1 VAECQ
6 SLSALWL
13 VIAPD
18 TVIVERM
25 CSRVPLPRVPD
36 KGSVTRRGFAVLLV
50 AIYEEP
56 WVFAFSVAASVLYG
70 AMTVADG
77 WALGWATDHVIR
89 PALERGDTTFG
100 AVASLVSL
108 FLGIAILR
116 AIGVV
121 GRRIGAGVMQFRLQA
136 TYRRRVTRQYQKLP
150 LEWHH
155 QHPTGQLLSN
165 ANADVESAWYPIAPL
180 PMAVGVIAMLAFAT
194 AAMFAAD
201 VWMALVGCLVFPLV
215 FVANVIFQR
224 TLQPL
229 ATRAQELRADV
240 SEVAHES
247 FDGALVVKTLGREAA
262 ETERFTQP
270 TNALRD
276 ANIAVNKARGMF
288 DPVIDGLPRVGIL
301 AVLLVGVGR
310 VRSGQADAG
319 DVVQVAFLF
328 TLIGFPIRALGW
340 VLGELP
346 RSVVGW
352 DRVQRVLT
360 ASGGLEYG
368 EEKLTSSGA
377 ARLEVTDIRFGYLP
391 ERDVLAGVDFTI
403 EPGRTVAM
411 VGPTGSGKSTMT
423 TLLTR
428 LVDPEE
434 GAIKVDG
441 HDLRSLARGELADSV
456 ALVAQT
462 AFLFDDTIR
471 GNITLGG
478 DYPDELVWD
487 ALRIAQGDGF
497 VKNLPSGLDTKVG
510 ERGTTLSGGQRQRIA
525 LARALVRRP
534 RLLVLDDAT
543 SAVDPQVEARI
554 LAGLRSAVQG
564 ERAETTV
571 LVIAYRKATISLAD
585 EVLFLDEGRI
595 AAQGTHLE
603 LQEKSPEYRELVD
616 AYEKDAER
624 RQEEAEL
631 AAELD
636 DLDSEGASA

>member
-1 VAECQ
+1 MH
-6 SLSALWL
+6 L
-13 VIAPD
+13 
-18 TVIVERM
+18 TVLESV
-25 CSRVPLPRVPD
+25 LPMPKVPD
-36 KGSVTRRGFAVLLV
+36 KGSVTRRGFAVLRV
-50 AIYEEP
+50 AVWEEP
-56 WVFAFSVAASVLYG
+56 WVFALSVLASMVYG

-100 AVASLVSL
+100 AVASLISL
-108 FLGIAILR
+108 FLGIAVLR

-121 GRRIGAGVMQFRLQA
+121 GRRIGAGIMQFRLQA
-136 TYRRRVTRQYQKLP
+136 TYRRRVTRQYLKLP

-155 QHPTGQLLSN
+155 QHPTGMLLSN
-165 ANADVESAWYPIAPL
+165 ANADVESIWFVIAPL
-180 PMAVGVIAMLAFAT
+180 PMAIGVIAMLGFAT

-201 VWMALVGCLVFPLV
+201 VWLAVVGCLVFPLV

-224 TLQPL
+224 YLQPL
-229 ATRAQELRADV
+229 ATRAQQLRADV

-262 ETERFTQP
+262 ETERFRTP
-270 TNALRD
+270 TYALRD

-288 DPVIDGLPRVGIL
+288 DPVIDGLPRLGVL

-310 VRSGQADAG
+310 VRSGAADAG

-360 ASGGLEYG
+360 AEGGMEYG
-368 EEKLTSSGA
+368 DQRLTSTEA
-377 ARLEVTDIRFGYLP
+377 ARLEVSGVRFGYLP
-391 ERDVLAGVDFTI
+391 NRDVLTGVDFTV

-411 VGPTGSGKSTMT
+411 VGPTGAGKSTMT

-434 GAIKVDG
+434 GAVKVDG
-441 HDLRSLARGELADSV
+441 VDLRSLARDELAGSV

-478 DYPDELVWD
+478 DYGDEDVWD

-497 VKNLPSGLDTKVG
+497 VKSLPDGLDTKVG

-534 RLLVLDDAT
+534 RLLILDDAT

-554 LAGLRSAVQG
+554 LAGLRSAVRDSQ
-564 ERAETTV
+564 AATTV

-595 AAQGTHLE
+595 TAQGTHLE
-603 LQEKSPEYRELVD
+603 LQQKSAAYRDLVD
-616 AYEKDAER
+616 AYEKDAAR

-631 AAELD
+631 AAEID
-636 DLDSEGASA
+636 DLDAEGASA

>member
-1 VAECQ
+1 MH
-6 SLSALWL
+6 L
-13 VIAPD
+13 
-18 TVIVERM
+18 TVLESVLP
-25 CSRVPLPRVPD
+25 VPKVPD
-36 KGSVTRRGFAVLLV
+36 KGSVTRRGFAVLRV
-50 AIYEEP
+50 AIWEEP
-56 WVFAFSVAASVLYG
+56 WVFALSVLASTLYG

-77 WALGWATDHVIR
+77 WALGWATDHVVR
-89 PALERGDTTFG
+89 PALESGDTTFG
-100 AVASLVSL
+100 AVASLILL

-121 GRRIGAGVMQFRLQA
+121 GRRIGAGVMQYRLQA
-136 TYRRRVTRQYQKLP
+136 TYRRRVTRQYLKLP

-155 QHPTGQLLSN
+155 KHPTGQLLSN
-165 ANADVESAWYPIAPL
+165 ANADVESTWFVIAPL

-194 AAMFAAD
+194 VAMFLAD
-201 VWMALVGCLVFPLV
+201 PWLALVGCLVFPLV
-215 FVANVIFQR
+215 FLANVIFQR
-224 TLQPL
+224 YLQPL
-229 ATRAQELRADV
+229 ATRAQQLRADV

-262 ETERFTQP
+262 ETERFRTP
-270 TNALRD
+270 TYALRD

-288 DPVIDGLPRVGIL
+288 DPVIDGLPRLGVL

-310 VRSGQADAG
+310 VRSGAADAG

-360 ASGGLEYG
+360 AEGGMEYG
-368 EEKLTSSGA
+368 DARLTSAKA
-377 ARLEVTDIRFGYLP
+377 ARLEVSEVRFGYLP
-391 ERDVLAGVDFTI
+391 ERDVLAGADFTV
-403 EPGRTVAM
+403 EPGRTVAV
-411 VGPTGSGKSTMT
+411 VGPTGAGKSTMT

-434 GAIKVDG
+434 GVVKVDG
-441 HDLRSLARGELADSV
+441 VDLRSLARDELAGSV

-462 AFLFDDTIR
+462 AFLFDDTVR

-478 DYPDELVWD
+478 DYGDEDVWD

-497 VKNLPSGLDTKVG
+497 VKSLPAGLDTKVG

-534 RLLVLDDAT
+534 RLLILDDAT

-554 LAGLRSAVQG
+554 LAGLRSAVQDS
-564 ERAETTV
+564 EAATTV

-595 AAQGTHLE
+595 VAQGTHTE
-603 LQEKSPEYRELVD
+603 LQEKSAAYRDLVD
-616 AYEKDAER
+616 AYEKEAAR
-624 RQEEAEL
+624 REEEAEL
-631 AAELD
+631 AAEIN
-636 DLDSEGASA
+636 DLDAEGASA

>member
-1 VAECQ
+1 
-6 SLSALWL
+6 
-13 VIAPD
+13 
-18 TVIVERM
+18 
-25 CSRVPLPRVPD
+25 
-36 KGSVTRRGFAVLLV
+36 VTRRGFAVLRV

-56 WVFAFSVAASVLYG
+56 WVFALSVAASMLYG

-100 AVASLVSL
+100 AIAALISL
-108 FLGIAILR
+108 FLGIAVLR

-136 TYRRRVTRQYQKLP
+136 TYRRRVTRQYLKLP

-155 QHPTGQLLSN
+155 RHPTGQLLSN
-165 ANADVESAWYPIAPL
+165 ANADVESIWFVIAPL
-180 PMAVGVIAMLAFAT
+180 PMAIGVIAMLAFAT

-201 VWMALVGCLVFPLV
+201 VWLALVGCLVFPLV
-215 FVANVIFQR
+215 FIANVIFQR

-247 FDGALVVKTLGREAA
+247 FDGALVVKTMGREAA
-262 ETERFTQP
+262 ETERFTAP
-270 TNALRD
+270 TMALRD
-276 ANIAVNKARGMF
+276 ANIAVNKARGAF
-288 DPVIDGLPRVGIL
+288 DPVIEGLPRIGVL
-301 AVLLVGVGR
+301 LVLLVGVGR
-310 VRSGQADAG
+310 VRSGSADAG

-360 ASGGLEYG
+360 AEGGMEYG
-368 EEKLTSSGA
+368 DQKLTSIHA
-377 ARLEVTDIRFGYLP
+377 ARLDVEDLHFGYLP
-391 ERDVLAGVDFTI
+391 ERDVLSGVDFTVQ
-403 EPGRTVAM
+403 PGRTVAV
-411 VGPTGSGKSTMT
+411 VGPTGAGKSTLT
-423 TLLTR
+423 TMLTR
-428 LVDPEE
+428 LVDPEQ
-434 GAIKVDG
+434 GAVRIDGVDVR
-441 HDLRSLARGELADSV
+441 DLARDELAGSV

-478 DYPDELVWD
+478 DYADDDIWD

-497 VKNLPSGLDTKVG
+497 IRSLPEGLDTKVG

-534 RLLVLDDAT
+534 RLLILDDAT

-564 ERAETTV
+564 GRSDTTV

-585 EVLFLDEGRI
+585 EVLFLDDGRI
-595 AAQGTHLE
+595 VAQGTHLE
-603 LQEKSPEYRELVD
+603 LQEKSPEYRDLVD
-616 AYEKDAER
+616 AYEKDAVR
-624 RQEEAEL
+624 RAEEAEL

>member
-1 VAECQ
+1 MH
-6 SLSALWL
+6 L
-13 VIAPD
+13 
-18 TVIVERM
+18 TVLESVLP
-25 CSRVPLPRVPD
+25 VPKVPE
-36 KGSVTRRGFAVLLV
+36 KGSVTRRGFAVLGV
-50 AIYEEP
+50 AIREEP
-56 WVFAFSVAASVLYG
+56 LVFALSVLASMVYG

-100 AVASLVSL
+100 AVASLISL
-108 FLGIAILR
+108 FLGIAVLR

-121 GRRIGAGVMQFRLQA
+121 GRRIGAGVMQYRLQA
-136 TYRRRVTRQYQKLP
+136 TYRRRVTRQYLKLP

-165 ANADVESAWYPIAPL
+165 ANADVESTWFPIAPL

-194 AAMFAAD
+194 VAMFLAD
-201 VWMALVGCLVFPLV
+201 VWLAVVGCLVFPLV

-224 TLQPL
+224 YLQPL
-229 ATRAQELRADV
+229 ATRAQQLRADV

-247 FDGALVVKTLGREAA
+247 FDGALVVKTLGREAT
-262 ETERFTQP
+262 ETERFRKP
-270 TNALRD
+270 TYALRD

-288 DPVIDGLPRVGIL
+288 DPVIDGLPRLGVL

-310 VRSGQADAG
+310 VRSGAADAG

-360 ASGGLEYG
+360 AEGGMEYG
-368 EEKLTSSGA
+368 SEKLTSRDA
-377 ARLEVTDIRFGYLP
+377 ARLEVSDVRFGYLP
-391 ERDVLAGVDFTI
+391 ERDVLSGVDFTV
-403 EPGRTVAM
+403 EPGRTVAV
-411 VGPTGSGKSTMT
+411 VGPTGAGKSTMT

-434 GAIKVDG
+434 GAIRVDG
-441 HDLRSLARGELADSV
+441 VDLRSLARDELAGSV

-471 GNITLGG
+471 GNVTLGG
-478 DYPDELVWD
+478 DYSDEDVWD

-497 VKNLPSGLDTKVG
+497 VKSLPDGLDTKVG

-534 RLLVLDDAT
+534 RLLILDDAT

-554 LAGLRSAVQG
+554 LAGLRSAVQDSG
-564 ERAETTV
+564 AATTV

-595 AAQGTHLE
+595 AAHGTHTE
-603 LQEKSPEYRELVD
+603 LQEKSAAYRDLVD
-616 AYEKDAER
+616 AYEKDAAR

-631 AAELD
+631 AAEID

>member
-1 VAECQ
+1 
-6 SLSALWL
+6 
-13 VIAPD
+13 
-18 TVIVERM
+18 M
-25 CSRVPLPRVPD
+25 PLPKVPS
-36 KGSVTRRGFAVLLV
+36 KGSVTRRGFAVLRV
-50 AIYEEP
+50 AIAEEP
-56 WVFAFSVAASVLYG
+56 WVFALSVLASMLYG

-100 AVASLVSL
+100 ALASLVSL
-108 FLGIAILR
+108 FLGIAVLR

-121 GRRIGAGVMQFRLQA
+121 GRRVGAGVMQFRLQA
-136 TYRRRVTRQYQKLP
+136 TYRRRVTRQYLKLP

-155 QHPTGQLLSN
+155 RHPTGQLLSN
-165 ANADVESAWYPIAPL
+165 ANADVESTWYPIAPL

-201 VWMALVGCLVFPLV
+201 VWLALVGCLVFPLV

-224 TLQPL
+224 VLQPL

-262 ETERFTQP
+262 ETERFTGP
-270 TNALRD
+270 TTALRD
-276 ANIAVNKARGMF
+276 ANIAVNRARGAF
-288 DPVIDGLPRVGIL
+288 DPVIEGLPRIGVL
-301 AVLLVGVGR
+301 LVLLVGVGR
-310 VRSGQADAG
+310 VRSGAADAG

-360 ASGGLEYG
+360 AEGGMEYG
-368 EEKLTSSGA
+368 DQKLTSIKA
-377 ARLEVTDIRFGYLP
+377 ARLDVENLRFGYLP
-391 ERDVLAGVDFTI
+391 ERDVLAGVDFTVQ
-403 EPGRTVAM
+403 PGRTVAV
-411 VGPTGSGKSTMT
+411 VGPTGAGKSTLT
-423 TLLTR
+423 TMLTR

-434 GAIKVDG
+434 GAVRIDG
-441 HDLRSLARGELADSV
+441 VDLRTLARDELAGSV

-462 AFLFDDTIR
+462 AFLFDDTVR

-478 DYPDELVWD
+478 DFTDDDIWD
-487 ALRIAQGDGF
+487 ALRIAQGEGF
-497 VKNLPSGLDTKVG
+497 IRSLPDGLDTKVG

-534 RLLVLDDAT
+534 RLLILDDAT

-564 ERAETTV
+564 GRSDTTV

-585 EVLFLDEGRI
+585 EVLFLADGRI

-603 LQEKSPEYRELVD
+603 LQEKSLAYRDLVD
-616 AYEKDAER
+616 AYEKDAAR
-624 RQEEAEL
+624 REEEAEL

>member
-1 VAECQ
+1 
-6 SLSALWL
+6 
-13 VIAPD
+13 
-18 TVIVERM
+18 
-25 CSRVPLPRVPD
+25 VPLPTVPS
-36 KGSVTRRGFAVLLV
+36 KGSVTRRGFAVLRV
-50 AIYEEP
+50 AIHEEP
-56 WVFAFSVAASVLYG
+56 FVFAVAVLCSMLYG

-77 WALGWATDHVIR
+77 WALGWATDNVIR

-100 AVASLVSL
+100 AIASLISL
-108 FLGIAILR
+108 FLGIAVLR

-121 GRRIGAGVMQFRLQA
+121 GRRVGAGVMQFRLQA
-136 TYRRRVTRQYQKLP
+136 TYRRRVTRQYLTLP

-155 QHPTGQLLSN
+155 RHPTGQLLSN
-165 ANADVESAWYPIAPL
+165 ANADVESTWFPIAPL
-180 PMAVGVIAMLAFAT
+180 PMAVGVIAMLGFAT
-194 AAMFAAD
+194 VAMFAAD
-201 VWMALVGCLVFPLV
+201 PWLAAVGCLVFPLV

-262 ETERFTQP
+262 ETERFTKP
-270 TNALRD
+270 TYALRD
-276 ANIAVNKARGMF
+276 ANIAVNRARGAF
-288 DPVIDGLPRVGIL
+288 DPVIEGLPRVGVL

-310 VRSGQADAG
+310 VRSGAADAG

-360 ASGGLEYG
+360 ATGGMEYG
-368 EEKLTSSGA
+368 AGQLTSTGA
-377 ARLEVTDIRFGYLP
+377 ARLDVEEVRFGYLP
-391 ERDVLAGVDFTI
+391 DRDVLAGVDFGI
-403 EPGRTVAM
+403 EPGRTVAV
-411 VGPTGSGKSTMT
+411 VGPTGAGKSTMT

-434 GAIKVDG
+434 GAVKVDG
-441 HDLRSLARGELADSV
+441 VDLRSLAKDQLAGSV

-478 DYPDELVWD
+478 DYGDEDVWD
-487 ALRIAQGDGF
+487 SLRIAQGDGF
-497 VKNLPSGLDTKVG
+497 VKSLPHGLDTMVG

-534 RLLVLDDAT
+534 RLLILDDAT

-554 LAGLRSAVQG
+554 LAGLRTAVQG
-564 ERAETTV
+564 AEAATTV
-571 LVIAYRKATISLAD
+571 LVIAYRKATIALAD
-585 EVLFLDEGRI
+585 EVLFLADGRI
-595 AAQGTHLE
+595 ADHGTHPE
-603 LQEKSPEYRELVD
+603 LQQRSAAYRDLVD
-616 AYEKDAER
+616 AYEKDAAR
-624 RQEEAEL
+624 REEEAEL
-631 AAELD
+631 EAELDADLD
-636 DLDSEGASA
+636 DLDSKGASA

>member
-1 VAECQ
+1 MH
-6 SLSALWL
+6 L
-13 VIAPD
+13 
-18 TVIVERM
+18 TVLESVLP
-25 CSRVPLPRVPD
+25 VPKVPD
-36 KGSVTRRGFAVLLV
+36 KGSVTRRGFAVLRV
-50 AIYEEP
+50 AIWEEP
-56 WVFAFSVAASVLYG
+56 WVFALSVLASTLYG

-77 WALGWATDHVIR
+77 WALGWATDHVVR
-89 PALERGDTTFG
+89 PALESGDTTFG
-100 AVASLVSL
+100 AVASLILL

-121 GRRIGAGVMQFRLQA
+121 GRRIGAGVMQYRLQA
-136 TYRRRVTRQYQKLP
+136 TYRRRVTRQYLKLP

-155 QHPTGQLLSN
+155 KHPTGQLLSN
-165 ANADVESAWYPIAPL
+165 ANADVESTWFVIAPL

-194 AAMFAAD
+194 VAMFLAD
-201 VWMALVGCLVFPLV
+201 PWLALVGCLVFPLV
-215 FVANVIFQR
+215 FLANVIFQR
-224 TLQPL
+224 YLQPL
-229 ATRAQELRADV
+229 ATRAQQLRADV

-262 ETERFTQP
+262 ETERFRTP
-270 TNALRD
+270 TYALRD

-288 DPVIDGLPRVGIL
+288 DPVIDGLPRLGVL

-310 VRSGQADAG
+310 VRSGAADAG

-360 ASGGLEYG
+360 AEGGMEYG
-368 EEKLTSSGA
+368 DARLTSAKA
-377 ARLEVTDIRFGYLP
+377 ARLEVSEVRFGYLP
-391 ERDVLAGVDFTI
+391 ERDVLAGADFSV
-403 EPGRTVAM
+403 EPGRTVAV
-411 VGPTGSGKSTMT
+411 VGPTGAGKSTMT

-434 GAIKVDG
+434 GVVKVDG
-441 HDLRSLARGELADSV
+441 VDLRSLARDELAGSV

-462 AFLFDDTIR
+462 AFLFDDTVR

-478 DYPDELVWD
+478 DYGDEDVWD

-497 VKNLPSGLDTKVG
+497 VKSLPAGLDTKVG

-534 RLLVLDDAT
+534 RLLILDDAT

-554 LAGLRSAVQG
+554 LAGLRSAVQDS
-564 ERAETTV
+564 EAATTV

-595 AAQGTHLE
+595 VAQGTHTE
-603 LQEKSPEYRELVD
+603 LQEKSAAYRDLVD
-616 AYEKDAER
+616 AYEKDAAR
-624 RQEEAEL
+624 REEEAEL
-631 AAELD
+631 AAEIN
-636 DLDSEGASA
+636 DLDAEGASA

>member
-1 VAECQ
+1 M
-6 SLSALWL
+6 
-13 VIAPD
+13 P
-18 TVIVERM
+18 
-25 CSRVPLPRVPD
+25 VPKVPS
-36 KGSVTRRGFAVLLV
+36 KGSVTRRGFAVLRV
-50 AIYEEP
+50 AISEEP
-56 WVFAFSVAASVLYG
+56 WVFAFSVLASALYG

-100 AVASLVSL
+100 AVASLISL
-108 FLGIAILR
+108 FLGIAVLR

-121 GRRIGAGVMQFRLQA
+121 GRRVGAGVMQFRLQA
-136 TYRRRVTRQYQKLP
+136 TYRQRVTRQYLKLP

-155 QHPTGQLLSN
+155 RHPTGQLLSN
-165 ANADVESAWYPIAPL
+165 ANADVESTWYPIAPL

-201 VWMALVGCLVFPLV
+201 PWLALVGCLVFPLV

-262 ETERFTQP
+262 ETERFKQP
-270 TNALRD
+270 TFALQD
-276 ANIAVNKARGMF
+276 ANIAVNRARGAF
-288 DPVIDGLPRVGIL
+288 DPVIEGLPRIGVL

-310 VRSGQADAG
+310 VRSGAADAG

-360 ASGGLEYG
+360 AEGGMDYG
-368 EEKLTSSGA
+368 SERLTSSGA
-377 ARLEVTDIRFGYLP
+377 ARLEVADVRFGYLP
-391 ERDVLAGVDFTI
+391 DRDVLAGVNFTV
-403 EPGRTVAM
+403 EPGRTVAV
-411 VGPTGSGKSTMT
+411 VGPTGAGKSTMT

-434 GAIKVDG
+434 GSVKVDG
-441 HDLRSLARGELADSV
+441 LDLRTLARDELAGSV

-478 DYPDELVWD
+478 DYSDEDAWD
-487 ALRIAQGDGF
+487 SLRIAQGDGF
-497 VKNLPSGLDTKVG
+497 VKSLPNGLDTKVG

-534 RLLVLDDAT
+534 RLLILDDAT

-564 ERAETTV
+564 AGADTTV

-595 AAQGTHLE
+595 ADHGSHLE
-603 LQEKSPEYRELVD
+603 LQERSAAYRELVD
-616 AYEKDAER
+616 AYEKDAAR
-624 RQEEAEL
+624 REEEAAL
-631 AAELD
+631 QAEVAG
-636 DLDSEGASA
+636 DLDEFDTEGASA

>member
-1 VAECQ
+1 MPQ
-6 SLSALWL
+6 
-13 VIAPD
+13 PK
-18 TVIVERM
+18 
-25 CSRVPLPRVPD
+25 VPS
-36 KGSVTRRGFAVLLV
+36 KGSVTRRGFAVLRV
-50 AIYEEP
+50 AIWEEP
-56 WVFAFSVAASVLYG
+56 WVFAFSVTASALYG

-77 WALGWATDHVIR
+77 WALGWSTDHVIR

-100 AVASLVSL
+100 AIAALVSL

-121 GRRIGAGVMQFRLQA
+121 GRRIGAGIMQYRLQA
-136 TYRRRVTRQYQKLP
+136 TYRRRVTRQYLRLP
-150 LEWHH
+150 LSWHH
-155 QHPTGQLLSN
+155 KHPTGELLSN
-165 ANADVESAWYPIAPL
+165 ANADVESIWFVIAPL
-180 PMAVGVIAMLAFAT
+180 PMAIGVLAMLAFAT

-201 VWMALVGCLVFPLV
+201 VWLALVGCLVFPLV
-215 FVANVIFQR
+215 FIANVIFQR

-262 ETERFTQP
+262 ETERFRKP

-276 ANIAVNKARGMF
+276 ANIAVMRARGAF
-288 DPVIDGLPRVGIL
+288 DPVIEGLPRVGVL

-310 VRSGQADAG
+310 VRSGAADAG

-360 ASGGLEYG
+360 AEGGIEYG
-368 EEKLTSSGA
+368 DQRLTASSA
-377 ARLEVTDIRFGYLP
+377 ARLDVSDVRFGYLP
-391 ERDVLAGVDFTI
+391 DREVLAGVDFAV
-403 EPGRTVAM
+403 EPGRTVAL
-411 VGPTGSGKSTMT
+411 VGPTGSGKSTLT

-434 GAIKVDG
+434 GSVAVDG
-441 HDLRSLARGELADSV
+441 LDLRTLARDELAGSV

-462 AFLFDDTIR
+462 AWLFDDTIR

-478 DYPDELVWD
+478 EYSDEDVWD

-497 VKNLPSGLDTKVG
+497 VKSLPNGLDTKVG

-534 RLLVLDDAT
+534 RLLILDDAT

-554 LAGLRSAVQG
+554 LAGLRTAVQG
-564 ERAETTV
+564 ADAATTV
-571 LVIAYRKATISLAD
+571 LVIAYRKATIALAD

-595 AAQGTHLE
+595 ADQGSHLE
-603 LQEKSPEYRELVD
+603 LQERSAAYRDLVD
-616 AYEKDAER
+616 AYEKDAAR
-624 RQEEAEL
+624 REEEAALE
-631 AAELD
+631 AELD

>member
-1 VAECQ
+1 M
-6 SLSALWL
+6 
-13 VIAPD
+13 PK
-18 TVIVERM
+18 
-25 CSRVPLPRVPD
+25 VPD
-36 KGSVTRRGFAVLLV
+36 KGSVTRRGFAVLKV
-50 AIYEEP
+50 AIWEEP
-56 WVFAFSVAASVLYG
+56 WIFALSVLASMLYG

-89 PALERGDTTFG
+89 PALERGETTFG
-100 AVASLVSL
+100 AIASLVSL

-121 GRRIGAGVMQFRLQA
+121 GRRIGAGIMQFRLQA
-136 TYRRRVTRQYQKLP
+136 TYRRRVTRQYLKLP

-155 QHPTGQLLSN
+155 KHPTGMLLSN
-165 ANADVESAWYPIAPL
+165 ANADVESIWFVIAPL
-180 PMAVGVIAMLAFAT
+180 PMAIGVLAMLAFAT
-194 AAMFAAD
+194 VAMFMAD
-201 VWMALVGCLVFPLV
+201 FWLALVGCLVFPLV
-215 FVANVIFQR
+215 FLANVIFQR
-224 TLQPL
+224 YLQPL
-229 ATRAQELRADV
+229 ATRAQQLRADV

-262 ETERFTQP
+262 ETERFRTP
-270 TNALRD
+270 TYALRD

-288 DPVIDGLPRVGIL
+288 DPVIDGLPRLGVL

-310 VRSGQADAG
+310 VRSGAADPG

-352 DRVQRVLT
+352 DRVQRVLV
-360 ASGGLEYG
+360 AEGGMEYG
-368 EEKLTSSGA
+368 EQRLTSTKP
-377 ARLEVTDIRFGYLP
+377 ARLEVSGVRFGYLP
-391 ERDVLAGVDFTI
+391 ERDVLAGVDFTVQ
-403 EPGRTVAM
+403 PGRTVAM
-411 VGPTGSGKSTMT
+411 VGPTGAGKSTMT

-434 GAIKVDG
+434 GSVKVDG
-441 HDLRSLARGELADSV
+441 LDLRDLARDELAGSV

-478 DYPDELVWD
+478 DYSDEDVWD

-497 VKNLPSGLDTKVG
+497 VKGLPEGLDTKVG

-534 RLLVLDDAT
+534 RLLILDDAT

-554 LAGLRSAVQG
+554 LAGLRSAVHDS
-564 ERAETTV
+564 EAATTV

-585 EVLFLDEGRI
+585 EVVFLDEGRI
-595 AAQGTHLE
+595 TAHGTHTE
-603 LQEKSPEYRELVD
+603 LQQKSAAYRELVD
-616 AYEKDAER
+616 AYEKDAVR

-631 AAELD
+631 AAEID
-636 DLDSEGASA
+636 DLDAEGASA

>member
-1 VAECQ
+1 M
-6 SLSALWL
+6 
-13 VIAPD
+13 PK
-18 TVIVERM
+18 
-25 CSRVPLPRVPD
+25 VPT
-36 KGSVTRRGFAVLLV
+36 KGSVTRRGFAVLRV
-50 AIYEEP
+50 AIAEEP
-56 WVFAFSVAASVLYG
+56 WVFALSVAASMLYG

-100 AVASLVSL
+100 ALAALVSL
-108 FLGIAILR
+108 FLGIAVLR

-136 TYRRRVTRQYQKLP
+136 TYRRRVTRQYLKLP

-155 QHPTGQLLSN
+155 RHPTGQLLSN
-165 ANADVESAWYPIAPL
+165 ANADVESIWFVIAPL
-180 PMAVGVIAMLAFAT
+180 PMAIGVIAMLAFAT

-201 VWMALVGCLVFPLV
+201 VWLALVGCLVFPLV

-262 ETERFTQP
+262 ETERFTGP
-270 TNALRD
+270 TMALKD
-276 ANIAVNKARGMF
+276 ANIAVNRARGAF
-288 DPVIDGLPRVGIL
+288 DPVIEGLPRLGVL

-310 VRSGQADAG
+310 VRSGAADAG

-360 ASGGLEYG
+360 AEGGMEYG
-368 EEKLTSSGA
+368 DQKLTSIKA
-377 ARLEVTDIRFGYLP
+377 ARLDVDDLRFGYLP
-391 ERDVLAGVDFTI
+391 DRDVLRGVDFTI
-403 EPGRTVAM
+403 EPGRTVAV
-411 VGPTGSGKSTMT
+411 VGPTGSGKSTLT
-423 TLLTR
+423 TMLTR

-434 GAIKVDG
+434 GAVRIDG
-441 HDLRSLARGELADSV
+441 VDLRTLARDELAGSV
-456 ALVAQT
+456 ALVAQN
-462 AFLFDDTIR
+462 AFLFDDTVR

-478 DYPDELVWD
+478 DFTDDDIWD

-497 VKNLPSGLDTKVG
+497 IRSLPEGLDTKVG

-534 RLLVLDDAT
+534 RLLILDDAT

-564 ERAETTV
+564 GRSDTTV

-585 EVLFLDEGRI
+585 EVLFLAEGRI

-603 LQEKSPEYRELVD
+603 LQERSAEYRDLVD
-616 AYEKDAER
+616 AYEKDAAR
-624 RQEEAEL
+624 REEEAEL

>member
-1 VAECQ
+1 
-6 SLSALWL
+6 
-13 VIAPD
+13 
-18 TVIVERM
+18 M
-25 CSRVPLPRVPD
+25 
-36 KGSVTRRGFAVLLV
+36 TRRGFAVLKV
-50 AIYEEP
+50 AIWEEP
-56 WVFAFSVAASVLYG
+56 WVFALSVLASMLYG

-77 WALGWATDHVIR
+77 WALGWATDHVVR
-89 PALERGDTTFG
+89 PALDRGDTTFG
-100 AVASLVSL
+100 AVAALISL

-116 AIGVV
+116 AIGVI
-121 GRRIGAGVMQFRLQA
+121 GRRLGAGVMQFRLQA
-136 TYRRRVTRQYQKLP
+136 TYRRRVTRQYLKLP

-155 QHPTGQLLSN
+155 RHPTGQLLSN
-165 ANADVESAWYPIAPL
+165 ANADVESIWFVIAPL
-180 PMAVGVIAMLAFAT
+180 PMAIGVLAMLGFAT
-194 AAMFAAD
+194 AAMFMAD
-201 VWMALVGCLVFPLV
+201 FWLALVGCLVFPLV

-224 TLQPL
+224 YLQPL
-229 ATRAQELRADV
+229 ATRAQQLRADV

-262 ETERFTQP
+262 ETERFRAP
-270 TNALRD
+270 TYALRD

-288 DPVIDGLPRVGIL
+288 DPVIDGLPRLGVL

-310 VRSGQADAG
+310 VRSGAADAG

-360 ASGGLEYG
+360 AEGGMEYG
-368 EEKLTSSGA
+368 DQRLTSTKA
-377 ARLEVTDIRFGYLP
+377 ARLEVSGVRFGYLP
-391 ERDVLAGVDFTI
+391 ERDVLSGVDFTV

-411 VGPTGSGKSTMT
+411 VGPTGAGKSTLT

-434 GAIKVDG
+434 GAVKVDG
-441 HDLRSLARGELADSV
+441 IDLRELARDELAGSV

-478 DYPDELVWD
+478 DYSDEDIWD

-497 VKNLPSGLDTKVG
+497 VKSLPEGLDTKVG

-534 RLLVLDDAT
+534 RLLILDDAT

-564 ERAETTV
+564 SAVQDSDAATTV

-585 EVLFLDEGRI
+585 EVVFLDEGRI
-595 AAQGTHLE
+595 AAQGTHAE
-603 LQEKSPEYRELVD
+603 LQRTSAAYRELVD
-616 AYEKDAER
+616 AYEKDAAR
-624 RQEEAEL
+624 RQEEADL
-631 AAELD
+631 AAEID
-636 DLDSEGASA
+636 DLDAEGASA

>member
-1 VAECQ
+1 M
-6 SLSALWL
+6 
-13 VIAPD
+13 P
-18 TVIVERM
+18 
-25 CSRVPLPRVPD
+25 VPKVPD
-36 KGSVTRRGFAVLLV
+36 QGSVTRRGFGVLRV
-50 AIYEEP
+50 AIWEEP
-56 WVFAFSVAASVLYG
+56 GIFALSVLASMLYG
-70 AMTVADG
+70 AMTVAGG
-77 WALGWATDHVIR
+77 WALGWSTDHLIR
-89 PALERGDTTFG
+89 PSFERGDVQGGTI
-100 AVASLVSL
+100 AALISL
-108 FLGIAILR
+108 FLGIAILN

-121 GRRIGAGVMQFRLQA
+121 GRRLGAGVMQFRLQA
-136 TYRRRVTRQYQKLP
+136 TYRRRVTRQYLKLP

-155 QHPTGQLLSN
+155 QHSTGMLLSN
-165 ANADVESAWYPIAPL
+165 ANADVESTWFVIAPL
-180 PMAVGVIAMLAFAT
+180 PMAIGVIAMLAFAT
-194 AAMFAAD
+194 VAMFAAD
-201 VWMALVGCLVFPLV
+201 VWLALVGCLVFPLV

-224 TLQPL
+224 YLQPL
-229 ATRAQELRADV
+229 ATRAQQLRADV

-262 ETERFTQP
+262 ETERFRGP
-270 TNALRD
+270 TYALRD

-288 DPVIDGLPRVGIL
+288 DPVIDGLPRLGVL

-310 VRSGQADAG
+310 VRSGGADAG

-360 ASGGLEYG
+360 AEGGMEYG
-368 EEKLTSSGA
+368 DARLTSTKA
-377 ARLEVTDIRFGYLP
+377 ARVQVAGVRFGYLP
-391 ERDVLAGVDFTI
+391 ERDVLAGVDFMV
-403 EPGRTVAM
+403 EPGRTVAV

-428 LVDPEE
+428 LVDPER
-434 GAIKVDG
+434 GAVKIDG
-441 HDLRSLARGELADSV
+441 IDLRELARDELAGSV

-478 DYPDELVWD
+478 QYTDDDVWD

-497 VKNLPSGLDTKVG
+497 VKAMADGLDTKVG
-510 ERGTTLSGGQRQRIA
+510 ERGATLSGGQRQRIA

-534 RLLVLDDAT
+534 RLLILDDAT

-554 LAGLRSAVQG
+554 LAGLRTAVQEDSG
-564 ERAETTV
+564 AATTV

-595 AAQGTHLE
+595 QAHGTHTE
-603 LQEKSPEYRELVD
+603 LQQSTAAYRDLVD

-624 RQEEAEL
+624 RAEEE
-631 AAELD
+631 EV
-636 DLDSEGASA
+636 SA

>member
-1 VAECQ
+1 
-6 SLSALWL
+6 
-13 VIAPD
+13 
-18 TVIVERM
+18 M
-25 CSRVPLPRVPD
+25 PLPKVPS
-36 KGSVTRRGFAVLLV
+36 KGSVTRRGFAVLRV
-50 AIYEEP
+50 AIWEEP
-56 WVFAFSVAASVLYG
+56 WVFTWSVLASALYG

-77 WALGWATDHVIR
+77 WALGWSTDHVIR

-100 AVASLVSL
+100 AIASLVSL

-121 GRRIGAGVMQFRLQA
+121 GRRVGAGVMQYRLQA
-136 TYRRRVTRQYQKLP
+136 TYRQRVTRQYLKLP

-155 QHPTGQLLSN
+155 KHPTGQLLSN
-165 ANADVESAWYPIAPL
+165 ANADVESTWYPIAPL
-180 PMAVGVIAMLAFAT
+180 PMAAGVIAMLAFAMV
-194 AAMFAAD
+194 AMFAAD
-201 VWMALVGCLVFPLV
+201 PWLAVVGCLVFPLV

-229 ATRAQELRADV
+229 ATRAQQLRADV

-262 ETERFTQP
+262 ETERFQTP
-270 TNALRD
+270 TFALRD
-276 ANIAVNKARGMF
+276 ANIAVNRARGAF
-288 DPVIDGLPRVGIL
+288 DPVIEGLPRIGVL
-301 AVLLVGVGR
+301 LVLLVGVGR
-310 VRSGQADAG
+310 VRSGAADAG

-360 ASGGLEYG
+360 AEGGMEYG
-368 EEKLTSSGA
+368 VAKLTSSAA
-377 ARLEVTDIRFGYLP
+377 ARLEVSQVRFGYLP
-391 ERDVLAGVDFTI
+391 DRDVLAGVDFTI

-411 VGPTGSGKSTMT
+411 VGPTGSGKSTLT
-423 TLLTR
+423 TMLTR

-434 GAIKVDG
+434 GAVAIDG
-441 HDLRSLARGELADSV
+441 LELPSLARDELAGSV

-478 DYPDELVWD
+478 DYSDEEIWD
-487 ALRIAQGDGF
+487 SLRIAQGDGF
-497 VKNLPSGLDTKVG
+497 VKTLPNALDTKVG

-534 RLLVLDDAT
+534 RLLILDDAT

-554 LAGLRSAVQG
+554 LAGLRTAVQG
-564 ERAETTV
+564 SEAATTV

-595 AAQGTHLE
+595 AAHGSHLE
-603 LQEKSPEYRELVD
+603 LQESSAAYRDLVD

-624 RQEEAEL
+624 REEEAEL
-631 AAELD
+631 AAEMN

>member
-1 VAECQ
+1 MPQ
-6 SLSALWL
+6 
-13 VIAPD
+13 
-18 TVIVERM
+18 
-25 CSRVPLPRVPD
+25 PRVPS
-36 KGSVTRRGFAVLLV
+36 KGSVTRRGFAVLRV
-50 AIYEEP
+50 AIWEEP
-56 WVFAFSVAASVLYG
+56 WVFAWSVAASMLYG

-77 WALGWATDHVIR
+77 WALGWSTDHVIR

-100 AVASLVSL
+100 ALASLVSL

-121 GRRIGAGVMQFRLQA
+121 GRRIGAGVMQYRLQA
-136 TYRRRVTRQYQKLP
+136 TYRRRVTRQYLKLP

-155 QHPTGQLLSN
+155 RHPTGQLLSN
-165 ANADVESAWYPIAPL
+165 ANSDVESIWFVIAPL
-180 PMAVGVIAMLAFAT
+180 PMAIGVIAMLGFAT

-201 VWMALVGCLVFPLV
+201 VWLALVGCLVFPLV
-215 FVANVIFQR
+215 FIANVIFQR

-262 ETERFTQP
+262 ETERFREP
-270 TNALRD
+270 TYALRD
-276 ANIAVNKARGMF
+276 ANIAVNRARGAF
-288 DPVIDGLPRVGIL
+288 DPVIEGLPRIGVL

-310 VRSGQADAG
+310 VRSGAADAG

-360 ASGGLEYG
+360 AEGEMEYG
-368 EEKLTSSGA
+368 DQRLTATSA
-377 ARLEVTDIRFGYLP
+377 ARVEVSDVRFGYLP
-391 ERDVLAGVDFTI
+391 GRDVLAGVDFTV
-403 EPGRTVAM
+403 EPGRTVAI
-411 VGPTGSGKSTMT
+411 VGPTGSGKSTLT
-423 TLLTR
+423 TMLTR

-434 GAIKVDG
+434 GTVAVDG
-441 HDLRSLARGELADSV
+441 LDLRSLARDELAGSV

-462 AFLFDDTIR
+462 AWLFDDTIR

-478 DYPDELVWD
+478 EYADEDVWA

-497 VKNLPSGLDTKVG
+497 VKSLPNGLDTKVG

-534 RLLVLDDAT
+534 RLLILDDAT

-554 LAGLRSAVQG
+554 LAGLRTAVQG
-564 ERAETTV
+564 AEAATTV

-595 AAQGTHLE
+595 ADQGSHVE
-603 LQEKSPEYRELVD
+603 LQERSAAYRALVD

-624 RQEEAEL
+624 REEEAALE
-631 AAELD
+631 AELD
-636 DLDSEGASA
+636 DLDSEGVSR

>member
-1 VAECQ
+1 
-6 SLSALWL
+6 
-13 VIAPD
+13 
-18 TVIVERM
+18 M
-25 CSRVPLPRVPD
+25 PLPTVPS
-36 KGSVTRRGFAVLLV
+36 KGSVTRRGFAVLRV

-56 WVFAFSVAASVLYG
+56 FVFAFSVVASMLYG

-100 AVASLVSL
+100 AIAALVSL

-121 GRRIGAGVMQFRLQA
+121 GRRVGAGVMQFRLQA
-136 TYRRRVTRQYQKLP
+136 TYRRRVTRQYLTLP

-155 QHPTGQLLSN
+155 RHPTGQLLSN
-165 ANADVESAWYPIAPL
+165 ANADVESTWYPIAPL
-180 PMAVGVIAMLAFAT
+180 PMAVGVIAMLVFAT
-194 AAMFAAD
+194 VAMFAAD
-201 VWMALVGCLVFPLV
+201 PWLALVGCLVFPLV
-215 FVANVIFQR
+215 FVANVVFQR

-229 ATRAQELRADV
+229 ATRAQQLRADV

-262 ETERFTQP
+262 ETERFTAP
-270 TNALRD
+270 TYMLRD
-276 ANIAVNKARGMF
+276 ANIAVNRARGAF
-288 DPVIDGLPRVGIL
+288 DPVIEGLPRIGVL

-310 VRSGQADAG
+310 VRSGAADAG

-360 ASGGLEYG
+360 ASGGMEYG
-368 EEKLTSSGA
+368 EEALVSTGA
-377 ARLEVTDIRFGYLP
+377 ARLDVEAVRFGYLP
-391 ERDVLAGVDFTI
+391 DRDVLAGVDFGI
-403 EPGRTVAM
+403 EPGRTVAV
-411 VGPTGSGKSTMT
+411 VGPTGSGKSTLT

-434 GAIKVDG
+434 GSIKVDG
-441 HDLRSLARGELADSV
+441 VDLRSLAKGELAGSV

-462 AFLFDDTIR
+462 AFLFDDTVR

-478 DYPDELVWD
+478 DYGDEDVWD

-497 VKNLPSGLDTKVG
+497 VKALPNGLDTRVG
-510 ERGTTLSGGQRQRIA
+510 ERGTTLSGGQRQRIS

-534 RLLVLDDAT
+534 RLLILDDAT

-554 LAGLRSAVQG
+554 LAGLRSQVQG
-564 ERAETTV
+564 SAAETTV
-571 LVIAYRKATISLAD
+571 LVIAYRKATIALAD
-585 EVLFLDEGRI
+585 EVLFLDEGRVADHGPHAVLQQRS
-595 AAQGTHLE
+595 AA
-603 LQEKSPEYRELVD
+603 YRDLVD
-616 AYEKDAER
+616 AYEKDAAR
-624 RQEEAEL
+624 RDEEAEL
-631 AAELD
+631 EAELDAALD
-636 DLDSEGASA
+636 DLDATRGASA

>member
-1 VAECQ
+1 
-6 SLSALWL
+6 
-13 VIAPD
+13 
-18 TVIVERM
+18 
-25 CSRVPLPRVPD
+25 VPQPKVPS
-36 KGSVTRRGFAVLLV
+36 KGSVTRRGFAVLRV
-50 AIYEEP
+50 AIWEEP
-56 WVFAFSVAASVLYG
+56 WVFAWSVLASMLYG

-77 WALGWATDHVIR
+77 WALGWSTDHVIR

-100 AVASLVSL
+100 AIASLVSL
-108 FLGIAILR
+108 FLGIAVLR

-121 GRRIGAGVMQFRLQA
+121 GRRIGAGIMQFRLQA
-136 TYRRRVTRQYQKLP
+136 TYRRRVTRQYLTLP

-155 QHPTGQLLSN
+155 RHPTGQLLSN
-165 ANADVESAWYPIAPL
+165 ANADVESIWFVIAPL
-180 PMAVGVIAMLAFAT
+180 PMAIGVIAMLGFAT

-201 VWMALVGCLVFPLV
+201 VWLALVGCLVFPLV
-215 FVANVIFQR
+215 FIANVIFQR

-247 FDGALVVKTLGREAA
+247 FDGALVVKTLGREAT
-262 ETERFTQP
+262 ETERFRGP
-270 TNALRD
+270 TEALRD
-276 ANIAVNKARGMF
+276 ANIKVNRARGAF
-288 DPVIDGLPRVGIL
+288 DPVIEGLPRVGVL

-310 VRSGQADAG
+310 VRSGAADAG

-360 ASGGLEYG
+360 AEGEMEYG
-368 EEKLTSSGA
+368 DQRLTASSA
-377 ARLEVTDIRFGYLP
+377 ARVEVSDVRFGYLP
-391 ERDVLAGVDFTI
+391 GRDVLAGVDFTVS
-403 EPGRTVAM
+403 PGRTVAI
-411 VGPTGSGKSTMT
+411 VGPTGSGKSTLT

-428 LVDPEE
+428 LVDAEE
-434 GAIKVDG
+434 GSVEIDG
-441 HDLRSLARGELADSV
+441 VDLRSLARDELAGSV

-462 AFLFDDTIR
+462 AWLFDDTIR
-471 GNITLGG
+471 GNVTLGG
-478 DYPDELVWD
+478 EYSDEDVWD

-497 VKNLPSGLDTKVG
+497 VKSLPEGLETKVG

-534 RLLVLDDAT
+534 RLLILDDAT

-554 LAGLRSAVQG
+554 LAGLRTAVQG
-564 ERAETTV
+564 AEAATTV

-585 EVLFLDEGRI
+585 EVLFLDDGRI
-595 AAQGTHLE
+595 ADQGSHVE
-603 LQEKSPEYRELVD
+603 LQERSAAYRDLVD
-616 AYEKDAER
+616 AYEKDAAR
-624 RQEEAEL
+624 REEEAALE
-631 AAELD
+631 AELD
-636 DLDSEGASA
+636 DLDSEGVSR

>member
-1 VAECQ
+1 
-6 SLSALWL
+6 
-13 VIAPD
+13 
-18 TVIVERM
+18 M
-25 CSRVPLPRVPD
+25 
-36 KGSVTRRGFAVLLV
+36 TRRGFAVLRV
-50 AIYEEP
+50 AIWEEP
-56 WVFAFSVAASVLYG
+56 WIFALSVLASMLYG

-77 WALGWATDHVIR
+77 WALGWATDHVVQ
-89 PALERGDTTFG
+89 PALESGNTTFG
-100 AVASLVSL
+100 AIAGLIAL

-121 GRRIGAGVMQFRLQA
+121 GRRIGAGIMQYRLQA
-136 TYRRRVTRQYQKLP
+136 TYRRRVTRQYLKLP

-155 QHPTGQLLSN
+155 QHSTGMLLSN
-165 ANADVESAWYPIAPL
+165 ANADVESIWFVIAPL
-180 PMAVGVIAMLAFAT
+180 PMAIGVLAMLAFAT
-194 AAMFAAD
+194 VAMFAAD
-201 VWMALVGCLVFPLV
+201 VWLALVGCLVFPLV

-224 TLQPL
+224 YLQPL
-229 ATRAQELRADV
+229 ATRAQQLRADV

-262 ETERFTQP
+262 ETERFRTP
-270 TNALRD
+270 TYALRD
-276 ANIAVNKARGMF
+276 ANIAVNKARGVF
-288 DPVIDGLPRVGIL
+288 DPVIDGLPRLGVL

-310 VRSGQADAG
+310 VQSGAADPG

-360 ASGGLEYG
+360 AEGGMEYG
-368 EEKLTSSGA
+368 AAKLTSTKA
-377 ARLEVTDIRFGYLP
+377 ARLEVSDVRFGYLP
-391 ERDVLAGVDFTI
+391 ERDVLTGVDFTV

-411 VGPTGSGKSTMT
+411 VGPTGAGKSTLI

-434 GAIKVDG
+434 GAIKLDG
-441 HDLRSLARGELADSV
+441 LDLRDLARDELSGSV

-478 DYPDELVWD
+478 DYSDEDVWD

-497 VKNLPSGLDTKVG
+497 VKSMPDGLDTKVG

-534 RLLVLDDAT
+534 RLLILDDAT

-554 LAGLRSAVQG
+554 LAGLRSSVQDS
-564 ERAETTV
+564 EAATTV

-585 EVLFLDEGRI
+585 EVVFLDEGRI
-595 AAQGTHLE
+595 AAQGTHTE
-603 LQEKSPEYRELVD
+603 LQQRSAAYRELVD
-616 AYEKDAER
+616 AYEKDAAR
-624 RQEEAEL
+624 RQEEADL
-631 AAELD
+631 AAEID
-636 DLDSEGASA
+636 DLDAEGASA

>member
-1 VAECQ
+1 
-6 SLSALWL
+6 
-13 VIAPD
+13 
-18 TVIVERM
+18 M
-25 CSRVPLPRVPD
+25 PLPKVPS
-36 KGSVTRRGFAVLLV
+36 KGSVTRRGFAVLRV

-56 WVFAFSVAASVLYG
+56 WIFALSVLASMLYG

-100 AVASLVSL
+100 AVAGLISL
-108 FLGIAILR
+108 FLGIAVLR

-136 TYRRRVTRQYQKLP
+136 TYRRRVTRQYLKLP

-155 QHPTGQLLSN
+155 KHPTGMLLSN
-165 ANADVESAWYPIAPL
+165 ANADVESTWYPIAPL

-194 AAMFAAD
+194 VAMFAAD
-201 VWMALVGCLVFPLV
+201 VWLALVGCLIFPLV
-215 FVANVIFQR
+215 FVANVFFQR
-224 TLQPL
+224 VLQPL

-262 ETERFTQP
+262 ETERFTVP
-270 TNALRD
+270 THELRE
-276 ANIAVNKARGMF
+276 ANIAVNKARGVF
-288 DPVIDGLPRVGIL
+288 DPVIDSLPRIGIL
-301 AVLLVGVGR
+301 IVLLVGVAR
-310 VRSGQADAG
+310 VKSGDAEAG

-360 ASGGLEYG
+360 AEGGMEYG
-368 EEKLTSSGA
+368 EEKLTSAKA
-377 ARLEVTDIRFGYLP
+377 ARLEVTDVRFGYLP
-391 ERDVLAGVDFTI
+391 ERDVLAGVDFTV
-403 EPGRTVAM
+403 EPGRTVAV
-411 VGPTGSGKSTMT
+411 VGPTGAGKSTLT

-434 GAIKVDG
+434 GAVKVDG
-441 HDLRSLARGELADSV
+441 LDLRELARDELAGSV

-471 GNITLGG
+471 GNVTLGA
-478 DYPDELVWD
+478 DYSDDEVWD
-487 ALRIAQGDGF
+487 ALRVAQGDGF
-497 VKNLPSGLDTKVG
+497 VKTLPDGLDTKVG
-510 ERGTTLSGGQRQRIA
+510 ERGTSLSGGQRQRIA

-534 RLLVLDDAT
+534 RLLILDDAT

-564 ERAETTV
+564 EDAATTV

-585 EVLFLDEGRI
+585 EVLFVDEGRI
-595 AAQGTHLE
+595 AAQGTHLD
-603 LQEKSPEYRELVD
+603 LQRSTPAYRDLVD
-616 AYEKDAER
+616 AYEKDAAR
-624 RQEEAEL
+624 REEEADL

>member
-1 VAECQ
+1 MPQ
-6 SLSALWL
+6 
-13 VIAPD
+13 PK
-18 TVIVERM
+18 
-25 CSRVPLPRVPD
+25 VPS
-36 KGSVTRRGFAVLLV
+36 KGSVTRRGFAVLRV
-50 AIYEEP
+50 AIWEEP
-56 WVFAFSVAASVLYG
+56 WVFTWSVAASALYG

-77 WALGWATDHVIR
+77 WGLGWATDHVIR

-100 AVASLVSL
+100 AVASLVAL

-121 GRRIGAGVMQFRLQA
+121 GRRIGAGVMQYRLQA
-136 TYRRRVTRQYQKLP
+136 TYRRRVTRQYLKLP

-155 QHPTGQLLSN
+155 KHPTGQLLSN
-165 ANADVESAWYPIAPL
+165 ANADVESTWYPIAPL
-180 PMAVGVIAMLAFAT
+180 PMAVGVIAMLGFAI

-201 VWMALVGCLVFPLV
+201 VWLALVGCLVFPLV

-262 ETERFTQP
+262 ETERFRGP

-276 ANIAVNKARGMF
+276 ANIAVNRARGAF
-288 DPVIDGLPRVGIL
+288 DPVIEGLPRVGVL

-310 VRSGQADAG
+310 VRSGAADAG

-360 ASGGLEYG
+360 AEGGMEYG
-368 EEKLTSSGA
+368 SLKLTAASA
-377 ARLEVTDIRFGYLP
+377 ARLEVSDVRFGYLP
-391 ERDVLAGVDFTI
+391 DRDVLAGVDFVV
-403 EPGRTVAM
+403 EPGRTVAV

-434 GAIKVDG
+434 GSVAVDG
-441 HDLRSLARGELADSV
+441 LDLRELARDELAGSV

-462 AFLFDDTIR
+462 AWLFDDTIR

-478 DYPDELVWD
+478 EYSDEDVWD

-497 VKNLPSGLDTKVG
+497 VKSLPHGLDTKVG

-534 RLLVLDDAT
+534 RLLILDDAT

-554 LAGLRSAVQG
+554 LAGLRTAVQG
-564 ERAETTV
+564 AEAATTV

-595 AAQGTHLE
+595 VDQGTHLE
-603 LQEKSPEYRELVD
+603 LQERSAAYRDLVD
-616 AYEKDAER
+616 AYEKDAAR
-624 RQEEAEL
+624 REEEAALE
-631 AAELD
+631 AELD

>member
-1 VAECQ
+1 MPVPT
-6 SLSALWL
+6 
-13 VIAPD
+13 APSGG
-18 TVIVERM
+18 R
-25 CSRVPLPRVPD
+25 PPGPRVPE
-36 KGSVTRRGFAVLLV
+36 KGSVTRRGFAVLRV
-50 AIYEEP
+50 AIWEEP
-56 WVFAFSVAASVLYG
+56 GIFALSVLAAMIYG
-70 AMTVADG
+70 AMTVAGG

-89 PALERGDTTFG
+89 PAFESGDTSAG
-100 AVASLVSL
+100 AIATLIAL
-108 FLGIAILR
+108 FMGIAILN

-121 GRRIGAGVMQFRLQA
+121 GRRLGAGVMQFRLQA
-136 TYRRRVTRQYQKLP
+136 TYRRRVTRQYLKLP

-155 QHPTGQLLSN
+155 QHSTGMLLSN
-165 ANADVESAWYPIAPL
+165 ANADVESTWFVIAPL
-180 PMAVGVIAMLAFAT
+180 PMAIGVIAMLVFAT
-194 AAMFAAD
+194 VAMFAAD
-201 VWMALVGCLVFPLV
+201 AWLALVGCLVFPLV

-224 TLQPL
+224 YLQPL
-229 ATRAQELRADV
+229 ATRAQQLRADV

-262 ETERFTQP
+262 ETERFRAP
-270 TNALRD
+270 TYALRD

-288 DPVIDGLPRVGIL
+288 DPVIDGLPRLGVL

-310 VRSGQADAG
+310 VRSGGADAG

-360 ASGGLEYG
+360 AEGGIEYG
-368 EEKLTSSGA
+368 EARLTSTKA
-377 ARLEVTDIRFGYLP
+377 ARVQVAGVRFGYLP
-391 ERDVLAGVDFTI
+391 ERDVLAGVDFTV
-403 EPGRTVAM
+403 EPGRTVAV

-428 LVDPEE
+428 LVDPEQ
-434 GAIKVDG
+434 GAVKVDG
-441 HDLRSLARGELADSV
+441 IDLRDLARDELAGSV

-471 GNITLGG
+471 GNITLGS
-478 DYPDELVWD
+478 DNTEYSDDDVWD

-497 VKNLPSGLDTKVG
+497 VKAMPDGLDTKVG

-534 RLLVLDDAT
+534 RLLILDDAT

-554 LAGLRSAVQG
+554 LAGLRSAVQEEAG
-564 ERAETTV
+564 AATTV

-595 AAQGTHLE
+595 QAHGTHTE
-603 LQEKSPEYRELVD
+603 LQASTPAYRDLVD

-631 AAELD
+631 DE
-636 DLDSEGASA
+636 EGVSA

>member
-1 VAECQ
+1 M
-6 SLSALWL
+6 
-13 VIAPD
+13 P
-18 TVIVERM
+18 
-25 CSRVPLPRVPD
+25 PKVPD
-36 KGSVTRRGFAVLLV
+36 KGSVTRRGFGVLRV
-50 AIYEEP
+50 AIWEEP
-56 WVFAFSVAASVLYG
+56 GIFALSVVASMLYG
-70 AMTVADG
+70 AMTVAGG
-77 WALGWATDHVIR
+77 WALGWSTDRLIR
-89 PALERGDTTFG
+89 PAFESGDTSAG
-100 AVASLVSL
+100 AIAVLISL
-108 FLGIAILR
+108 FIGIAILN
-116 AIGVV
+116 AIGIV
-121 GRRIGAGVMQFRLQA
+121 GRRLGAGIMQFRLQA
-136 TYRRRVTRQYQKLP
+136 KYRRRVTRQYLKLP

-155 QHPTGQLLSN
+155 QHSTGMLLSN
-165 ANADVESAWYPIAPL
+165 ANADVESTWFVIAPL
-180 PMAVGVIAMLAFAT
+180 PMAIGVIAMLIFAT
-194 AAMFAAD
+194 IAMFAAD
-201 VWMALVGCLVFPLV
+201 VWLALVGCLVFPLV

-224 TLQPL
+224 YLQPL
-229 ATRAQELRADV
+229 ATRAQQLRADV

-262 ETERFTQP
+262 ETERFRAP
-270 TNALRD
+270 TYALRD

-288 DPVIDGLPRVGIL
+288 DPVIDGLPRLGVL

-310 VRSGQADAG
+310 VRSGGADAG

-360 ASGGLEYG
+360 AEGGMEYG
-368 EEKLTSSGA
+368 EARLTSTKA
-377 ARLEVTDIRFGYLP
+377 ARLEVADVRFGYLP
-391 ERDVLAGVDFTI
+391 ERDVLAGVDFAI
-403 EPGRTVAM
+403 EPGRTVAV

-428 LVDPEE
+428 LVDPEQ
-434 GAIKVDG
+434 GAVKIDGVDVR
-441 HDLRSLARGELADSV
+441 DLARDELAGSV

-478 DYPDELVWD
+478 DHTDDDVWD

-497 VKNLPSGLDTKVG
+497 VKALPDGLDTKVG

-534 RLLVLDDAT
+534 RLLILDDAT

-554 LAGLRSAVQG
+554 LAGLRTAVQEDAG
-564 ERAETTV
+564 AATTV

-585 EVLFLDEGRI
+585 EVLFLDDGRI
-595 AAQGTHLE
+595 RAHGTHTE
-603 LQEKSPEYRELVD
+603 LQETSAAYRELVD

-631 AAELD
+631 AADID
-636 DLDSEGASA
+636 DLDSEGASAR

>member
-1 VAECQ
+1 
-6 SLSALWL
+6 
-13 VIAPD
+13 
-18 TVIVERM
+18 
-25 CSRVPLPRVPD
+25 
-36 KGSVTRRGFAVLLV
+36 VTRRGFAVLRV
-50 AIYEEP
+50 AISEEP
-56 WVFAFSVAASVLYG
+56 WVFAFSVLASALYG

-100 AVASLVSL
+100 AVASLIAL
-108 FLGIAILR
+108 FLGIAVLR

-121 GRRIGAGVMQFRLQA
+121 GRRVGAGVMQFRLQA
-136 TYRRRVTRQYQKLP
+136 TYRQRVTRQYLKLP

-155 QHPTGQLLSN
+155 RHPTGQLLSN
-165 ANADVESAWYPIAPL
+165 ANADVESTWYPIAPL

-201 VWMALVGCLVFPLV
+201 PWLALVGCLVFPLV

-262 ETERFTQP
+262 ETERFKQP
-270 TNALRD
+270 TFALQD
-276 ANIAVNKARGMF
+276 ANIAVNRARGAF
-288 DPVIDGLPRVGIL
+288 DPVIEGLPRIGVL

-310 VRSGQADAG
+310 VRSGAADAG

-360 ASGGLEYG
+360 AEGGMDYG
-368 EEKLTSSGA
+368 SERLTSSGA
-377 ARLEVTDIRFGYLP
+377 ARLEVADVRFGYLP
-391 ERDVLAGVDFTI
+391 DRDVLAGVNFTV
-403 EPGRTVAM
+403 EPGRTVAV
-411 VGPTGSGKSTMT
+411 VGPTGAGKSTMT

-434 GAIKVDG
+434 GSVKVDG
-441 HDLRSLARGELADSV
+441 LDLRTLARDELAGSV

-478 DYPDELVWD
+478 DYSDEDAWD
-487 ALRIAQGDGF
+487 SLRIAQGDGF
-497 VKNLPSGLDTKVG
+497 VKSLPNGLDTKVG

-534 RLLVLDDAT
+534 RLLILDDAT

-564 ERAETTV
+564 AGADTTV

-595 AAQGTHLE
+595 ADHGSHLE
-603 LQEKSPEYRELVD
+603 LQERSAAYRELVD
-616 AYEKDAER
+616 AYEKDAAR
-624 RQEEAEL
+624 REEEAAL
-631 AAELD
+631 QAEVAG
-636 DLDSEGASA
+636 DLDEFDTEGASA

>member
-1 VAECQ
+1 MP
-6 SLSALWL
+6 SPS
-13 VIAPD
+13 
-18 TVIVERM
+18 
-25 CSRVPLPRVPD
+25 VPS
-36 KGSVTRRGFAVLLV
+36 KGSVTRRGFAVLAV
-50 AIYEEP
+50 GIREEP
-56 WVFAFSVAASVLYG
+56 WVFVISGLLSTLYG

-77 WALGWATDHVIR
+77 WALGWSTDHVIR

-100 AVASLVSL
+100 AVAGMVSL
-108 FLGIAILR
+108 FLGIAVLR

-121 GRRIGAGVMQFRLQA
+121 GRRVGAGVMQYRLQA
-136 TYRRRVTRQYQKLP
+136 TYRRRVTRQYLKLP

-155 QHPTGQLLSN
+155 RHPTGQLLSN
-165 ANADVESAWYPIAPL
+165 ANADVESTWYPIAPL
-180 PMAVGVIAMLAFAT
+180 PMAVGVIAMLGFAI

-201 VWMALVGCLVFPLV
+201 VWLALVGCLVFPLV

-229 ATRAQELRADV
+229 ATRAQQLRADV

-262 ETERFTQP
+262 ETERFKKP
-270 TNALRD
+270 TLLLQD
-276 ANIAVNKARGMF
+276 ANIKVNRARGAF
-288 DPVIDGLPRVGIL
+288 DPVIEGLPRLGVL

-310 VRSGQADAG
+310 VRSGAADAG

-360 ASGGLEYG
+360 AEGGMEYG
-368 EEKLTSSGA
+368 EQRLTSTGA
-377 ARLEVTDIRFGYLP
+377 ARLEVSELRFGYLP
-391 ERDVLAGVDFTI
+391 DRDVLAGVDFTL
-403 EPGRTVAM
+403 EPGRTVAV

-423 TLLTR
+423 TMLTR

-434 GAIKVDG
+434 GSIRIDDL
-441 HDLRSLARGELADSV
+441 DLRSLARDELAGSV

-478 DYPDELVWD
+478 DYSDEDVWD
-487 ALRIAQGDGF
+487 SLRIAQGDGF
-497 VKNLPSGLDTKVG
+497 VKSLSHGLDTKVG

-534 RLLVLDDAT
+534 RLLILDDAT

-554 LAGLRSAVQG
+554 LAGLRSAVQD
-564 ERAETTV
+564 AAADTTV
-571 LVIAYRKATISLAD
+571 LVIAYRKATIALAD

-595 AAQGTHLE
+595 ADQGTHLE
-603 LQEKSPEYRELVD
+603 LQARSAAYRDLVD
-616 AYEKDAER
+616 AYEKDAAR
-624 RQEEAEL
+624 REEEAEL

>member
-1 VAECQ
+1 MPQ
-6 SLSALWL
+6 
-13 VIAPD
+13 PK
-18 TVIVERM
+18 
-25 CSRVPLPRVPD
+25 VPS
-36 KGSVTRRGFAVLLV
+36 KGSVTRRGFAVLRV
-50 AIYEEP
+50 AIWEEP
-56 WVFAFSVAASVLYG
+56 WVFAFSVVASMLYG

-100 AVASLVSL
+100 AIAGLVSL

-121 GRRIGAGVMQFRLQA
+121 GRRIGAGIMQFRLQA
-136 TYRRRVTRQYQKLP
+136 TYRRRVTRQYLKLP
-150 LEWHH
+150 LSWHH
-155 QHPTGQLLSN
+155 KHPTGELLSN
-165 ANADVESAWYPIAPL
+165 ANSDVESAWYPIAPL
-180 PMAVGVIAMLAFAT
+180 PMAVGVIAMLGFAIG
-194 AAMFAAD
+194 AMFAAD
-201 VWMALVGCLVFPLV
+201 FWLALVGCLVFPLV
-215 FVANVIFQR
+215 FLANVIFQR

-262 ETERFTQP
+262 ETERFRTP
-270 TNALRD
+270 TYALRD
-276 ANIAVNKARGMF
+276 ANIAVMKARGAF
-288 DPVIDGLPRVGIL
+288 DPVIEGLPRVGVL

-310 VRSGQADAG
+310 VRSGAADAG

-328 TLIGFPIRALGW
+328 MLIGFPIRALGW

-360 ASGGLEYG
+360 AEGGMEYG
-368 EEKLTSSGA
+368 DQRLTASSA
-377 ARLEVTDIRFGYLP
+377 ARLDVSDVRFGYLP
-391 ERDVLAGVDFTI
+391 DRDVLVGVNFTV
-403 EPGRTVAM
+403 EPGRTVAL
-411 VGPTGSGKSTMT
+411 VGPTGSGKSTLT

-434 GAIKVDG
+434 GSVAVDG
-441 HDLRSLARGELADSV
+441 IDLRSLARDELAGSV

-462 AFLFDDTIR
+462 AWLFDDTIR
-471 GNITLGG
+471 GNVTLGG
-478 DYPDELVWD
+478 EYSDEDVWD

-497 VKNLPSGLDTKVG
+497 VKSLPNGLDTKVG

-534 RLLVLDDAT
+534 RLLILDDAT

-554 LAGLRSAVQG
+554 LAGLRTAVQG
-564 ERAETTV
+564 SEAATTV
-571 LVIAYRKATISLAD
+571 LVIAYRKATIALAD

-595 AAQGTHLE
+595 ADQGSHLE
-603 LQEKSPEYRELVD
+603 LQERSAAYRDLVD
-616 AYEKDAER
+616 AYEKDAAR
-624 RQEEAEL
+624 REEEAALEAEL
-631 AAELD
+631 D
-636 DLDSEGASA
+636 HLDSEGASA

>member
-1 VAECQ
+1 M
-6 SLSALWL
+6 
-13 VIAPD
+13 P
-18 TVIVERM
+18 
-25 CSRVPLPRVPD
+25 VPKVPD
-36 KGSVTRRGFAVLLV
+36 KGSVTRRGFAVLRV
-50 AIYEEP
+50 AVWEEP
-56 WVFAFSVAASVLYG
+56 WVFALSVAASMLYG

-100 AVASLVSL
+100 AIAALVSL

-116 AIGVV
+116 AIGVI

-165 ANADVESAWYPIAPL
+165 ANADVESIWFVIAPL
-180 PMAVGVIAMLAFAT
+180 PMAIGVLAMLAFAT
-194 AAMFAAD
+194 VAMFMAD
-201 VWMALVGCLVFPLV
+201 VWLALVGCLVFPLV

-224 TLQPL
+224 ILQPL
-229 ATRAQELRADV
+229 ATRAQQLRADV

-262 ETERFTQP
+262 ETERFRAP
-270 TNALRD
+270 TYALRD

-288 DPVIDGLPRVGIL
+288 DPVIDALPRVGVLI
-301 AVLLVGVGR
+301 VLLVGVGR
-310 VRSGQADAG
+310 VRSGAADAG

-360 ASGGLEYG
+360 ADGGMEYG
-368 EEKLTSSGA
+368 EQRLTTTAA
-377 ARLEVTDIRFGYLP
+377 ARLDVSGLRFGYLP
-391 ERDVLAGVDFTI
+391 GRDVLNGMDFAV
-403 EPGRTVAM
+403 EPGRTVAV
-411 VGPTGSGKSTMT
+411 VGPTGAGKSTMT

-434 GAIKVDG
+434 GSVQIDG
-441 HDLRSLARGELADSV
+441 TDLRELARGELAGSV

-462 AFLFDDTIR
+462 AFLFDDSIR

-478 DYPDELVWD
+478 DYTDDDIWE

-497 VKNLPSGLDTKVG
+497 VKALPEGLDTKVG

-534 RLLVLDDAT
+534 RLLILDDAT

-554 LAGLRSAVQG
+554 LAGLRAVVHEDAG
-564 ERAETTV
+564 AATTV

-595 AAQGTHLE
+595 TAQGTHTE
-603 LQEKSPEYRELVD
+603 LQETSAAYRDLVD

-624 RQEEAEL
+624 RQEE
-631 AAELD
+631 
-636 DLDSEGASA
+636 DLDEVSA

>member
-1 VAECQ
+1 MH
-6 SLSALWL
+6 LTALESVL
-13 VIAPD
+13 P
-18 TVIVERM
+18 
-25 CSRVPLPRVPD
+25 VPKVPD
-36 KGSVTRRGFAVLLV
+36 EGSVTRRGFGVLRV
-50 AIYEEP
+50 AIWEEP
-56 WVFAFSVAASVLYG
+56 GIFALSVLASMLYG
-70 AMTVADG
+70 AMTVAGG
-77 WALGWATDHVIR
+77 WALGWSTDHLIR
-89 PALERGDTTFG
+89 PAFERGDVQGGTI
-100 AVASLVSL
+100 AALISL
-108 FLGIAILR
+108 FLGIAILN

-121 GRRIGAGVMQFRLQA
+121 GRRLGAGVMQFRLQA
-136 TYRRRVTRQYQKLP
+136 TYRRRVTRQYLKLP

-155 QHPTGQLLSN
+155 QHSTGMLLSN
-165 ANADVESAWYPIAPL
+165 ANADVESTWFVIAPL
-180 PMAVGVIAMLAFAT
+180 PMAIGVIAMLAFAT
-194 AAMFAAD
+194 VAMFAAD
-201 VWMALVGCLVFPLV
+201 VWLALVGCLVFPLV

-224 TLQPL
+224 YLQPL
-229 ATRAQELRADV
+229 ATRAQQLRADV

-262 ETERFTQP
+262 ETERFRGP
-270 TNALRD
+270 TYALRD

-288 DPVIDGLPRVGIL
+288 DPVIDGLPRLGVL

-310 VRSGQADAG
+310 VRSGGADAG

-360 ASGGLEYG
+360 AEGGMEYG
-368 EEKLTSSGA
+368 DARLTSTKA
-377 ARLEVTDIRFGYLP
+377 ARVQVAGVRFGYLP
-391 ERDVLAGVDFTI
+391 ERDVLAGVDFMV
-403 EPGRTVAM
+403 EPGRTVAV

-428 LVDPEE
+428 LVDPER
-434 GAIKVDG
+434 GAVKIDG
-441 HDLRSLARGELADSV
+441 IDLRELARDELAGSV

-478 DYPDELVWD
+478 QYTDDDVWD

-497 VKNLPSGLDTKVG
+497 VKALADGLDTKVG
-510 ERGTTLSGGQRQRIA
+510 ERGATLSGGQRQRIA

-534 RLLVLDDAT
+534 RLLILDDAT

-554 LAGLRSAVQG
+554 LAGLRTAVQEDSG
-564 ERAETTV
+564 AATTV

-585 EVLFLDEGRI
+585 EVLFLDDGRI
-595 AAQGTHLE
+595 QAHGTHTE
-603 LQEKSPEYRELVD
+603 LQQSTPAYRDLVD

-624 RQEEAEL
+624 RAEEE
-631 AAELD
+631 EV
-636 DLDSEGASA
+636 SA